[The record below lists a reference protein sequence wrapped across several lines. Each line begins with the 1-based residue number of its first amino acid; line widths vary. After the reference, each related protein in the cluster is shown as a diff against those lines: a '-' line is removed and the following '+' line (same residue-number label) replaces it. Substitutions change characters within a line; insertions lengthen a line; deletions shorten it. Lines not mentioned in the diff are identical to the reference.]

1 MSQILAEI
9 ENRCHK
15 STSLSVVFK
24 VVETNPAEYCIVAQ
38 DTVIHTK
45 GDPIKREDEE
55 GNLNETW
62 TTPATDQISSTQEN
76 FLSDTKSEGMIN
88 YSPVLTQDE
97 KLNLTTCDNNTSDR
111 PSDNQ
116 HHSTTINNKIIN
128 IRLSLSDLSL
138 TRQTQSVVSSSSNQ
152 QRLNNLCQIGLLTK
166 LRPSLTRKNIYNS
179 TQQIGSEETQPSNQT
194 IDPESINHQSEPT
207 TVSILSFQQMTVVN
221 LQSNLQHKSPSSLPV
236 SLRLPLSP
244 TTSPRPTPKPKSTNT
259 TKPTAIRPHTP
270 DLTNSRPK
278 SSSQINLAN
287 LVESWG
293 GGGPSELSYRSRLSH
308 QVLGQTVDP
317 KPLPNHNLPQ
327 STVTIQAL
335 PPSEHPESNRSN
347 TPGKSQP
354 EHLPNHQS
362 SSELEIKHK
371 DEDSEDDDDN
381 VVLGNEELY
390 SAQAHLSPK
399 DEILPISGPLREVLP
414 IIVQDLNW
422 DDLRAEPLKLQ
433 PSQKSSHW
441 LRAFTISVL
450 KNERNL
456 TINSSRS
463 SSSSISEAFHQLLP
477 RSSTPVSNMFTNRI
491 SLIKSRSLKSHSRP
505 FKQSVKS
512 PVFMSTKSL
521 NNSLDP
527 LQSSQ
532 SHSSDI
538 VRPGT
543 SHASERNHTGAV
555 TFLSGS
561 NLVQSP
567 GNSYNQH
574 LLVTSL
580 GILQRTVSDSINSI
594 STGYSKRIKTMDPR
608 KELKMLMRSQ
618 TIRNKSDHSSLS
630 KNSWWVP
637 GVSHKAVVKKGEKTE
652 AKAPKKKGKEVGLKL
667 SERIKCKQTRKDE
680 DEVSYLGRLASKVDN
695 SQIAGLL
702 ATSSEP
708 FHLSALKEYMNS
720 FKFSHDPINLSLRKL
735 LMEFIFVDEDKDVE
749 KSRPKE
755 ACTYPGSST
764 SLSAKPA
771 TSANLKALISA
782 SKVNPYQLI
791 SEGLTD
797 ELSPKIESLIP
808 SQNPFSFTG
817 AVPYFDFKKLRKS
830 LVISL
835 KKETEHLLKHQ
846 NLGET
851 KPMRWS
857 GP

>member
-1 MSQILAEI
+1 
-9 ENRCHK
+9 
-15 STSLSVVFK
+15 
-24 VVETNPAEYCIVAQ
+24 
-38 DTVIHTK
+38 
-45 GDPIKREDEE
+45 
-55 GNLNETW
+55 
-62 TTPATDQISSTQEN
+62 
-76 FLSDTKSEGMIN
+76 MIN

-128 IRLSLSDLSL
+128 SRLSLSDLSL

-166 LRPSLTRKNIYNS
+166 LRPSLTRKNIYNL
-179 TQQIGSEETQPSNQT
+179 TQQIGSEETQSSNQT

-293 GGGPSELSYRSRLSH
+293 GGGPSELSYRLPDPPSPISAFEINLSTQPNNSQSSLNH
-308 QVLGQTVDP
+308 VPCNINPRIKSGVTVDP
-317 KPLPNHNLPQ
+317 KPLPDHNLPQ
-327 STVTIQAL
+327 STVRIQAL

-362 SSELEIKHK
+362 SSELEIKRK

-390 SAQAHLSPK
+390 STQAHLSPK

-422 DDLRAEPLKLQ
+422 DDLGAEPLKLQ
-433 PSQKSSHW
+433 PSQKSSHR

-456 TINSSRS
+456 IPPDHPHPP
-463 SSSSISEAFHQLLP
+463 FQKP
-477 RSSTPVSNMFTNRI
+477 FTNCY
-491 SLIKSRSLKSHSRP
+491 LA
-505 FKQSVKS
+505 QSDQE
-512 PVFMSTKSL
+512 L
-521 NNSLDP
+521 
-527 LQSSQ
+527 
-532 SHSSDI
+532 
-538 VRPGT
+538 PGT

-561 NLVQSP
+561 NLVQ
-567 GNSYNQH
+567 
-574 LLVTSL
+574 
-580 GILQRTVSDSINSI
+580 
-594 STGYSKRIKTMDPR
+594 IKTMDPR

-630 KNSWWVP
+630 RNSWWVP
-637 GVSHKAVVKKGEKTE
+637 GVSHKAVVKKGST
-652 AKAPKKKGKEVGLKL
+652 AWRTISANVGL
-667 SERIKCKQTRKDE
+667 
-680 DEVSYLGRLASKVDN
+680 
-695 SQIAGLL
+695 
-702 ATSSEP
+702 P
-708 FHLSALKEYMNS
+708 
-720 FKFSHDPINLSLRKL
+720 
-735 LMEFIFVDEDKDVE
+735 
-749 KSRPKE
+749 
-755 ACTYPGSST
+755 
-764 SLSAKPA
+764 
-771 TSANLKALISA
+771 
-782 SKVNPYQLI
+782 
-791 SEGLTD
+791 
-797 ELSPKIESLIP
+797 
-808 SQNPFSFTG
+808 
-817 AVPYFDFKKLRKS
+817 
-830 LVISL
+830 
-835 KKETEHLLKHQ
+835 
-846 NLGET
+846 
-851 KPMRWS
+851 
-857 GP
+857 

>member
-1 MSQILAEI
+1 MRWLPYQWVSSIARYIVANKKGSFLNCSTNGLDLEDLLELIRDKEVENGNLKPNKLNHNHQSALSSLDSLQIQYADLQRDHPEALEKIKSLTEQSIEAEDSFQKEI
-9 ENRCHK
+9 EAQKRVTELMEKQDKQIQSSPGILHLRALLLIHPWQQN
-15 STSLSVVFK
+15 SK
-24 VVETNPAEYCIVAQ
+24 VRKELDRNLYRKNCFQGANEKAQ

-55 GNLNETW
+55 GNLNEVGYNDIGGFSTLTHHQKQTW

-111 PSDNQ
+111 PSDSQ

-128 IRLSLSDLSL
+128 SRLSLSDLSL

-221 LQSNLQHKSPSSLPV
+221 LQSNLQHKSPSTLPV

-293 GGGPSELSYRSRLSH
+293 GGGPSELSYRLPDPPSPISAFEINLSTQPNNSQSRSEMSH
-308 QVLGQTVDP
+308 VTSTQGSSQESSEPSSLGTG
-317 KPLPNHNLPQ
+317 
-327 STVTIQAL
+327 TIQAL

-354 EHLPNHQS
+354 EHLPNHQL
-362 SSELEIKHK
+362 SSELEIKRK

-422 DDLRAEPLKLQ
+422 DDLGTEPLKLQ
-433 PSQKSSHW
+433 PSQKSSHR

-456 TINSSRS
+456 TIDSSRS

-477 RSSTPVSNMFTNRI
+477 CSSTPVSNMFTNRI
-491 SLIKSRSLKSHSRP
+491 SLIKSCSLKSHSRP
-505 FKQSVKS
+505 FKQSVK
-512 PVFMSTKSL
+512 
-521 NNSLDP
+521 
-527 LQSSQ
+527 
-532 SHSSDI
+532 
-538 VRPGT
+538 PGT
-543 SHASERNHTGAV
+543 SHSSERNHTGAV

-561 NLVQSP
+561 NLDD
-567 GNSYNQH
+567 G
-574 LLVTSL
+574 
-580 GILQRTVSDSINSI
+580 
-594 STGYSKRIKTMDPR
+594 SKERVENVDEITD
-608 KELKMLMRSQ
+608 
-618 TIRNKSDHSSLS
+618 NK
-630 KNSWWVP
+630 KQENSWWVP
-637 GVSHKAVVKKGEKTE
+637 GVSHKAVVKKGST
-652 AKAPKKKGKEVGLKL
+652 AWRTISANVGL
-667 SERIKCKQTRKDE
+667 
-680 DEVSYLGRLASKVDN
+680 
-695 SQIAGLL
+695 
-702 ATSSEP
+702 P
-708 FHLSALKEYMNS
+708 
-720 FKFSHDPINLSLRKL
+720 
-735 LMEFIFVDEDKDVE
+735 
-749 KSRPKE
+749 
-755 ACTYPGSST
+755 
-764 SLSAKPA
+764 
-771 TSANLKALISA
+771 
-782 SKVNPYQLI
+782 
-791 SEGLTD
+791 
-797 ELSPKIESLIP
+797 
-808 SQNPFSFTG
+808 
-817 AVPYFDFKKLRKS
+817 
-830 LVISL
+830 
-835 KKETEHLLKHQ
+835 
-846 NLGET
+846 
-851 KPMRWS
+851 
-857 GP
+857 

>member
-9 ENRCHK
+9 ENRVSHLWLK
-15 STSLSVVFK
+15 T
-24 VVETNPAEYCIVAQ
+24 Q

-55 GNLNETW
+55 GNLNKVGYNDIVSTLTHHQKQTW

-128 IRLSLSDLSL
+128 SRLSLSDLSL

-152 QRLNNLCQIGLLTK
+152 QRLNNLCQRGLLTK

-293 GGGPSELSYRSRLSH
+293 GGGPSELSYRLPDPPSPISAFEINLSTQPNNSQSSLNH
-308 QVLGQTVDP
+308 VPCNINPRIKSGVTVDS
-317 KPLPNHNLPQ
+317 KPLPDHNLPQ

-362 SSELEIKHK
+362 SSELEIKRK

-422 DDLRAEPLKLQ
+422 DDLGAEPLKLQ
-433 PSQKSSHW
+433 PSQKSSHR

-456 TINSSRS
+456 TVNSSRS

-491 SLIKSRSLKSHSRP
+491 SLIKSL
-505 FKQSVKS
+505 
-512 PVFMSTKSL
+512 FMSTKSL

-561 NLVQSP
+561 NLVHTR
-567 GNSYNQH
+567 N
-574 LLVTSL
+574 
-580 GILQRTVSDSINSI
+580 
-594 STGYSKRIKTMDPR
+594 SKRIKTMDPR

-618 TIRNKSDHSSLS
+618 TIRNKSDHSFLS
-630 KNSWWVP
+630 RNSWWVP
-637 GVSHKAVVKKGEKTE
+637 GVSHKAVVKKGSTAWRTISAN

-667 SERIKCKQTRKDE
+667 SERIKCKQTGKDE
-680 DEVSYLGRLASKVDN
+680 DE
-695 SQIAGLL
+695 
-702 ATSSEP
+702 
-708 FHLSALKEYMNS
+708 
-720 FKFSHDPINLSLRKL
+720 
-735 LMEFIFVDEDKDVE
+735 
-749 KSRPKE
+749 
-755 ACTYPGSST
+755 
-764 SLSAKPA
+764 
-771 TSANLKALISA
+771 ISIQ
-782 SKVNPYQLI
+782 S
-791 SEGLTD
+791 
-797 ELSPKIESLIP
+797 
-808 SQNPFSFTG
+808 
-817 AVPYFDFKKLRKS
+817 
-830 LVISL
+830 
-835 KKETEHLLKHQ
+835 
-846 NLGET
+846 
-851 KPMRWS
+851 
-857 GP
+857 

>member
-1 MSQILAEI
+1 MTVLIDGKLEDPLIKDKKVSLLGRVICGQKISMGSESDGSSCANKLNHNHQSALSSLDSLQIQYADLQRDHPEALEKIKSLTEQSIEAEDSFQKEI
-9 ENRCHK
+9 EAQKRVTELMEKQDKQWAKRMEQYEQEWNDSKFTRN
-15 STSLSVVFK
+15 SSFTSLAPD
-24 VVETNPAEYCIVAQ
+24 TPLAAQ

-55 GNLNETW
+55 GNLNEVGYNDIGGCKITGLNGFEASNNETIHNVSHTNNIPKISASQPINSHNQSNRGIIKVSTLTHHQKQTW

-293 GGGPSELSYRSRLSH
+293 GGGPSELSYRLPDPPSPISAFEINLSF
-308 QVLGQTVDP
+308 QPNNSQSSLNLLGQTVDP

-491 SLIKSRSLKSHSRP
+491 SLIKSL
-505 FKQSVKS
+505 
-512 PVFMSTKSL
+512 FMSTKSL

-532 SHSSDI
+532 
-538 VRPGT
+538 PGT

-561 NLVQSP
+561 NLVQ
-567 GNSYNQH
+567 
-574 LLVTSL
+574 
-580 GILQRTVSDSINSI
+580 
-594 STGYSKRIKTMDPR
+594 IKTMDPR

-637 GVSHKAVVKKGEKTE
+637 GVSHKAVVKKGST
-652 AKAPKKKGKEVGLKL
+652 AWRTISANVGL
-667 SERIKCKQTRKDE
+667 
-680 DEVSYLGRLASKVDN
+680 
-695 SQIAGLL
+695 
-702 ATSSEP
+702 P
-708 FHLSALKEYMNS
+708 
-720 FKFSHDPINLSLRKL
+720 
-735 LMEFIFVDEDKDVE
+735 
-749 KSRPKE
+749 
-755 ACTYPGSST
+755 
-764 SLSAKPA
+764 
-771 TSANLKALISA
+771 
-782 SKVNPYQLI
+782 
-791 SEGLTD
+791 
-797 ELSPKIESLIP
+797 
-808 SQNPFSFTG
+808 
-817 AVPYFDFKKLRKS
+817 
-830 LVISL
+830 
-835 KKETEHLLKHQ
+835 
-846 NLGET
+846 
-851 KPMRWS
+851 
-857 GP
+857 

>member
-9 ENRCHK
+9 ENRVSHLWLK
-15 STSLSVVFK
+15 T
-24 VVETNPAEYCIVAQ
+24 Q

-55 GNLNETW
+55 GNLNEVGYNDIGGFSTLTHHQKQTW

-128 IRLSLSDLSL
+128 SRLSLSDLSL

-152 QRLNNLCQIGLLTK
+152 QRLKNLCQIGLLTK

-293 GGGPSELSYRSRLSH
+293 GGGPSELSYRLPDPPSPISAFEINLST
-308 QVLGQTVDP
+308 QPNNSQSSLNLLGQTVDP

-362 SSELEIKHK
+362 SSELEIKRK

-422 DDLRAEPLKLQ
+422 DDLGAEPLKLQ
-433 PSQKSSHW
+433 PSQKSSHR
-441 LRAFTISVL
+441 LRAFTISIL

-456 TINSSRS
+456 TVNSSRS

-477 RSSTPVSNMFTNRI
+477 RSNDGSKERVENVDEITDN
-491 SLIKSRSLKSHSRP
+491 K
-505 FKQSVKS
+505 KQ
-512 PVFMSTKSL
+512 
-521 NNSLDP
+521 
-527 LQSSQ
+527 
-532 SHSSDI
+532 
-538 VRPGT
+538 
-543 SHASERNHTGAV
+543 E
-555 TFLSGS
+555 
-561 NLVQSP
+561 
-567 GNSYNQH
+567 
-574 LLVTSL
+574 
-580 GILQRTVSDSINSI
+580 
-594 STGYSKRIKTMDPR
+594 
-608 KELKMLMRSQ
+608 
-618 TIRNKSDHSSLS
+618 
-630 KNSWWVP
+630 NSWWVP

-667 SERIKCKQTRKDE
+667 SERIKRKQTRKDE
-680 DEVSYLGRLASKVDN
+680 DE
-695 SQIAGLL
+695 
-702 ATSSEP
+702 
-708 FHLSALKEYMNS
+708 
-720 FKFSHDPINLSLRKL
+720 
-735 LMEFIFVDEDKDVE
+735 
-749 KSRPKE
+749 
-755 ACTYPGSST
+755 
-764 SLSAKPA
+764 
-771 TSANLKALISA
+771 ISIQ
-782 SKVNPYQLI
+782 S
-791 SEGLTD
+791 
-797 ELSPKIESLIP
+797 
-808 SQNPFSFTG
+808 
-817 AVPYFDFKKLRKS
+817 
-830 LVISL
+830 
-835 KKETEHLLKHQ
+835 
-846 NLGET
+846 
-851 KPMRWS
+851 
-857 GP
+857 

>member
-1 MSQILAEI
+1 MRWLPYQWVSSIARYIVANKKGSFLNCSTNGLDLELGAIMILINRLRDLLELIRDKEVENGNLKPNKLNHNHQSALSSLDSLQIQYADLQRDHPEALEKIKSLTEQSIEAEDSFQKEI
-9 ENRCHK
+9 EAQKRVTELMEKQDKQWAKRMEQYEQEWNNETYGRWEDSK
-15 STSLSVVFK
+15 FTRNSSFTSLAPD
-24 VVETNPAEYCIVAQ
+24 TPLAAQ

-55 GNLNETW
+55 GNLNEVGYNDIGGFSTLTHHQKQTW

-128 IRLSLSDLSL
+128 SRLSLSDLSL

-194 IDPESINHQSEPT
+194 IDPESINHQSEHT

-293 GGGPSELSYRSRLSH
+293 GGGPSELSYRLPDPPSPISAFEINLST
-308 QVLGQTVDP
+308 QPNNSQSSLNLLGQTVDP
-317 KPLPNHNLPQ
+317 KPLPDHNLPQ

-362 SSELEIKHK
+362 SSELEIKRK

-422 DDLRAEPLKLQ
+422 DDLGAEPLKLQ
-433 PSQKSSHW
+433 PSQKSSHR

-456 TINSSRS
+456 TVNSSRS

-491 SLIKSRSLKSHSRP
+491 SLIKSL
-505 FKQSVKS
+505 
-512 PVFMSTKSL
+512 FMSTKSL

-532 SHSSDI
+532 
-538 VRPGT
+538 PGT

-561 NLVQSP
+561 NLVQ
-567 GNSYNQH
+567 
-574 LLVTSL
+574 
-580 GILQRTVSDSINSI
+580 
-594 STGYSKRIKTMDPR
+594 IKTMDPR

-630 KNSWWVP
+630 RNSWWVP
-637 GVSHKAVVKKGEKTE
+637 GVSHKAVVKKGST
-652 AKAPKKKGKEVGLKL
+652 AWRTISANVGL
-667 SERIKCKQTRKDE
+667 
-680 DEVSYLGRLASKVDN
+680 
-695 SQIAGLL
+695 
-702 ATSSEP
+702 P
-708 FHLSALKEYMNS
+708 
-720 FKFSHDPINLSLRKL
+720 
-735 LMEFIFVDEDKDVE
+735 
-749 KSRPKE
+749 
-755 ACTYPGSST
+755 
-764 SLSAKPA
+764 
-771 TSANLKALISA
+771 
-782 SKVNPYQLI
+782 
-791 SEGLTD
+791 
-797 ELSPKIESLIP
+797 
-808 SQNPFSFTG
+808 
-817 AVPYFDFKKLRKS
+817 
-830 LVISL
+830 
-835 KKETEHLLKHQ
+835 
-846 NLGET
+846 
-851 KPMRWS
+851 
-857 GP
+857 

>member
-1 MSQILAEI
+1 MRWLPYQWVSSIARYIVANKRGSFLNCSTNGLDLEDLLELIRDKENEANKLNHNHQSALSSLDSLQIQYADLQRDHPKALEKIKSLMEQSIEAEDSFQKEI
-9 ENRCHK
+9 EAQKRVTELMEKQDKQWAKRMEQYEQEWNNETYGRWEDSK
-15 STSLSVVFK
+15 FTRNSSFTSLAPDTPLAVRKELDRNLYRKNCFQGANEK
-24 VVETNPAEYCIVAQ
+24 ETNPAEYCIVAQ

-55 GNLNETW
+55 GNLNKVGYNDIGGFSTLTHHQKQTW

-128 IRLSLSDLSL
+128 SRLSLSDLSL

-293 GGGPSELSYRSRLSH
+293 GGGPSELSYRLPDPPSSISAFEINLST
-308 QVLGQTVDP
+308 QPNNSQSSLNLLGQTVDP
-317 KPLPNHNLPQ
+317 KPLPDHNLPQ

-362 SSELEIKHK
+362 SSELEIKRK

-422 DDLRAEPLKLQ
+422 DDLGAEPLKLQ
-433 PSQKSSHW
+433 PSQKSSHR

-456 TINSSRS
+456 TVNSSRS

-491 SLIKSRSLKSHSRP
+491 SLIKSL
-505 FKQSVKS
+505 
-512 PVFMSTKSL
+512 FMSTKGL

-561 NLVQSP
+561 NLVQ
-567 GNSYNQH
+567 
-574 LLVTSL
+574 
-580 GILQRTVSDSINSI
+580 
-594 STGYSKRIKTMDPR
+594 IKTMDPR

-630 KNSWWVP
+630 RNSWWVP
-637 GVSHKAVVKKGEKTE
+637 GVSHKAVVKKGST
-652 AKAPKKKGKEVGLKL
+652 AWRTISANVGL
-667 SERIKCKQTRKDE
+667 
-680 DEVSYLGRLASKVDN
+680 
-695 SQIAGLL
+695 
-702 ATSSEP
+702 P
-708 FHLSALKEYMNS
+708 
-720 FKFSHDPINLSLRKL
+720 
-735 LMEFIFVDEDKDVE
+735 
-749 KSRPKE
+749 
-755 ACTYPGSST
+755 
-764 SLSAKPA
+764 
-771 TSANLKALISA
+771 
-782 SKVNPYQLI
+782 
-791 SEGLTD
+791 
-797 ELSPKIESLIP
+797 
-808 SQNPFSFTG
+808 
-817 AVPYFDFKKLRKS
+817 
-830 LVISL
+830 
-835 KKETEHLLKHQ
+835 
-846 NLGET
+846 
-851 KPMRWS
+851 
-857 GP
+857 

>member
-1 MSQILAEI
+1 MRWLPYQWVSSIARYIVANKKGSFLNCSTNGLDLEDLLELIRDKEVENGNLKPNKLNHNHQSALSSLDSLQIQYADLQRDHPEALEKIKSLTEQSIEAEDSFQKEI
-9 ENRCHK
+9 EAQKRVTELMEKQDKQWAKRMEQYKQEWNNETYGWWEDSKFTRN
-15 STSLSVVFK
+15 SSFTSLAPDTPLAGRQNAAQNSK
-24 VVETNPAEYCIVAQ
+24 VQKELDRNLYRKNCFQGANEKETNPAEYCIVAQ

-55 GNLNETW
+55 GNLNEVGYNDIGGFSTLTHHQKQTW

-128 IRLSLSDLSL
+128 SRLSLSDLSL

-293 GGGPSELSYRSRLSH
+293 GGGPSELSYRLPDPPSPISAFEINLSTQPNNSQSSLNH
-308 QVLGQTVDP
+308 SLNQDQRFLGQTVDP
-317 KPLPNHNLPQ
+317 KPLPDHNLPQ

-354 EHLPNHQS
+354 EHLPNHQL
-362 SSELEIKHK
+362 SSELEIKRK

-422 DDLRAEPLKLQ
+422 DDLGAEPLKLQ
-433 PSQKSSHW
+433 PSQKSSHR

-456 TINSSRS
+456 TVNSSRS
-463 SSSSISEAFHQLLP
+463 SSFSISEAFHQLLP

-491 SLIKSRSLKSHSRP
+491 SLIKSL
-505 FKQSVKS
+505 
-512 PVFMSTKSL
+512 FMSTKSL

-538 VRPGT
+538 IRPGT

-561 NLVQSP
+561 NLVQ
-567 GNSYNQH
+567 
-574 LLVTSL
+574 
-580 GILQRTVSDSINSI
+580 
-594 STGYSKRIKTMDPR
+594 IKTMDPR

-618 TIRNKSDHSSLS
+618 KIRNKSDHSSLS
-630 KNSWWVP
+630 RNSWWVP
-637 GVSHKAVVKKGEKTE
+637 DVSHKAVVKKGST
-652 AKAPKKKGKEVGLKL
+652 AWRTISANVGL
-667 SERIKCKQTRKDE
+667 
-680 DEVSYLGRLASKVDN
+680 
-695 SQIAGLL
+695 
-702 ATSSEP
+702 P
-708 FHLSALKEYMNS
+708 
-720 FKFSHDPINLSLRKL
+720 
-735 LMEFIFVDEDKDVE
+735 
-749 KSRPKE
+749 
-755 ACTYPGSST
+755 
-764 SLSAKPA
+764 
-771 TSANLKALISA
+771 
-782 SKVNPYQLI
+782 
-791 SEGLTD
+791 
-797 ELSPKIESLIP
+797 
-808 SQNPFSFTG
+808 
-817 AVPYFDFKKLRKS
+817 
-830 LVISL
+830 
-835 KKETEHLLKHQ
+835 
-846 NLGET
+846 
-851 KPMRWS
+851 
-857 GP
+857 

>member
-9 ENRCHK
+9 ENRVSHLWLK
-15 STSLSVVFK
+15 K
-24 VVETNPAEYCIVAQ
+24 TNPAEYCIVAQ

-55 GNLNETW
+55 GNLNEVGYNDIGGFSTLTHHQKQTW

-128 IRLSLSDLSL
+128 SRLSLSDLSL
-138 TRQTQSVVSSSSNQ
+138 IRQTQSVVSSSSNQ

-244 TTSPRPTPKPKSTNT
+244 NTSSRPTPKPKSTNT

-293 GGGPSELSYRSRLSH
+293 GGGPSELSYRLPDPPSPISAFEINLST
-308 QVLGQTVDP
+308 QPNNSQSSLNCSLNQDQRFLGQTVDP
-317 KPLPNHNLPQ
+317 KPLPDHNLPQ

-362 SSELEIKHK
+362 SSELEIKRK

-381 VVLGNEELY
+381 VLLGNEELY

-422 DDLRAEPLKLQ
+422 DDLGAEPLKLQ
-433 PSQKSSHW
+433 PSQKSSHR

-456 TINSSRS
+456 TVNSSRS

-491 SLIKSRSLKSHSRP
+491 SLIKICSLKSHSRP
-505 FKQSVKS
+505 FKQSVK
-512 PVFMSTKSL
+512 
-521 NNSLDP
+521 
-527 LQSSQ
+527 
-532 SHSSDI
+532 
-538 VRPGT
+538 PGT

-555 TFLSGS
+555 MFLSGS
-561 NLVQSP
+561 NLVQ
-567 GNSYNQH
+567 
-574 LLVTSL
+574 
-580 GILQRTVSDSINSI
+580 
-594 STGYSKRIKTMDPR
+594 IKMMDPR

-630 KNSWWVP
+630 RNSWWLP
-637 GVSHKAVVKKGEKTE
+637 GVSHKAVVKKGST
-652 AKAPKKKGKEVGLKL
+652 AWRTISANVGL
-667 SERIKCKQTRKDE
+667 
-680 DEVSYLGRLASKVDN
+680 
-695 SQIAGLL
+695 
-702 ATSSEP
+702 P
-708 FHLSALKEYMNS
+708 
-720 FKFSHDPINLSLRKL
+720 
-735 LMEFIFVDEDKDVE
+735 
-749 KSRPKE
+749 
-755 ACTYPGSST
+755 
-764 SLSAKPA
+764 
-771 TSANLKALISA
+771 
-782 SKVNPYQLI
+782 
-791 SEGLTD
+791 
-797 ELSPKIESLIP
+797 
-808 SQNPFSFTG
+808 
-817 AVPYFDFKKLRKS
+817 
-830 LVISL
+830 
-835 KKETEHLLKHQ
+835 
-846 NLGET
+846 
-851 KPMRWS
+851 
-857 GP
+857 

>member
-9 ENRCHK
+9 ENR
-15 STSLSVVFK
+15 

-76 FLSDTKSEGMIN
+76 FLSGTKSEGMIN

-128 IRLSLSDLSL
+128 SRLSLSDLSL

-221 LQSNLQHKSPSSLPV
+221 HQSNLQHKSPSSLPV

-244 TTSPRPTPKPKSTNT
+244 TTSPRLTPKPKSTNT

-293 GGGPSELSYRSRLSH
+293 GGGPSELSYRLPDPPSPISAFEINLSTQPNNSQSSLNRSLNQDQRCPIH

-317 KPLPNHNLPQ
+317 KPLPDHNLPQ

-362 SSELEIKHK
+362 SSELEIKRK

-422 DDLRAEPLKLQ
+422 DDLGAEPLKLQ
-433 PSQKSSHW
+433 PSQKSSHR

-456 TINSSRS
+456 TVNSSRS

-477 RSSTPVSNMFTNRI
+477 CSSTPVSNIFTNRI

-574 LLVTSL
+574 LLVYLIRLLSRKVL
-580 GILQRTVSDSINSI
+580 RPGEQFPLMLDCLERMRGQIYLLR
-594 STGYSKRIKTMDPR
+594 KR
-608 KELKMLMRSQ
+608 
-618 TIRNKSDHSSLS
+618 
-630 KNSWWVP
+630 
-637 GVSHKAVVKKGEKTE
+637 EKTE

-702 ATSSEP
+702 ATRL
-708 FHLSALKEYMNS
+708 FQSA
-720 FKFSHDPINLSLRKL
+720 
-735 LMEFIFVDEDKDVE
+735 EFIFVDEDKDVE

-755 ACTYPGSST
+755 VCTYPGSST

-782 SKVNPYQLI
+782 SKVNPYQLV
-791 SEGLTD
+791 SDGLTD
-797 ELSPKIESLIP
+797 ELSPNIESLIP

-857 GP
+857 GS

>member
-9 ENRCHK
+9 ENRV
-15 STSLSVVFK
+15 L
-24 VVETNPAEYCIVAQ
+24 ETNPAEYCIVAQ

-45 GDPIKREDEE
+45 GDPIKCEDEE
-55 GNLNETW
+55 GNLNKTW

-128 IRLSLSDLSL
+128 SRLSLSDLSL

-207 TVSILSFQQMTVVN
+207 TVSILSFQQMTAVN

-270 DLTNSRPK
+270 DLTNSWPK

-293 GGGPSELSYRSRLSH
+293 GGGPSELSYRLPDPPSPISAFEINLST
-308 QVLGQTVDP
+308 Q
-317 KPLPNHNLPQ
+317 PNNSQ
-327 STVTIQAL
+327 SSLNHSLNQDQRCPITVTIQAL

-362 SSELEIKHK
+362 SSELEIKRK
-371 DEDSEDDDDN
+371 DENSEDDDDN

-422 DDLRAEPLKLQ
+422 DDLGAEPLKLQ
-433 PSQKSSHW
+433 PSQKSSHR

-456 TINSSRS
+456 TVNSSRS

-567 GNSYNQH
+567 GNLYNQH
-574 LLVTSL
+574 LLVSTFTL
-580 GILQRTVSDSINSI
+580 FLFLMILNIQS
-594 STGYSKRIKTMDPR
+594 
-608 KELKMLMRSQ
+608 
-618 TIRNKSDHSSLS
+618 
-630 KNSWWVP
+630 
-637 GVSHKAVVKKGEKTE
+637 VSHKAVVKKGST
-652 AKAPKKKGKEVGLKL
+652 AWRTISANVGL
-667 SERIKCKQTRKDE
+667 
-680 DEVSYLGRLASKVDN
+680 
-695 SQIAGLL
+695 
-702 ATSSEP
+702 P
-708 FHLSALKEYMNS
+708 
-720 FKFSHDPINLSLRKL
+720 
-735 LMEFIFVDEDKDVE
+735 
-749 KSRPKE
+749 
-755 ACTYPGSST
+755 
-764 SLSAKPA
+764 
-771 TSANLKALISA
+771 
-782 SKVNPYQLI
+782 
-791 SEGLTD
+791 
-797 ELSPKIESLIP
+797 
-808 SQNPFSFTG
+808 
-817 AVPYFDFKKLRKS
+817 
-830 LVISL
+830 
-835 KKETEHLLKHQ
+835 
-846 NLGET
+846 
-851 KPMRWS
+851 
-857 GP
+857 